1 MYQILLA
8 CSAGLLYS
16 GLLGILL
23 LLIMRESKNLVSF
36 EESQGLFIAVW
47 LISLPIFIALAL
59 VSLTL
64 PIVITIEVGIT
75 AIYAFWRKRSLLTL
89 VTIVLLI
96 NILTIPAL
104 WLVLIS
110 GIGSPDF
117 LASIFMQIFIWL
129 VEGLLL
135 FLTQRKSLPFVEA
148 LGLSL
153 LLNLVTFLVGLVLP
167 I

>member
-16 GLLGILL
+16 GFLGILL
-23 LLIMRESKNLVSF
+23 LLIMREGKNLVSF
-36 EESQGLFIAVW
+36 EESQGLFIVVW
-47 LISLPIFIALAL
+47 LISFPIFIALAL

-64 PIVITIEVGIT
+64 PILITIEVGIS
-75 AIYAFWRKRSLLTL
+75 AIYAIWRKRSLLTL

-135 FLTQRKSLPFVEA
+135 FLTQRKSIPFAEA
-148 LGLSL
+148 MGLSL
-153 LLNLVTFLVGLVLP
+153 LLNIVTFLVGLVLP